1 MNYLEVKTRASIA
14 NSRRLIILGDYDSA
28 KYELVRHLVNPNL
41 CNRKILI
48 FTDKCSINSV
58 VGRGMSDIRSID
70 TKNGNGTNIRG
81 INNYNV
87 FYNIKT
93 IKILDTWL
101 SSINCSNS
109 IVILDGF
116 DDVLNDTKF
125 ANKRSNFSNIVDVF
139 ENADITPILI
149 SDDFPQNKYKLISI
163 YNFDFVFFS
172 KIPESGSLN
181 SKCTQLRKLIFG
193 STEILEEFKNCMT
206 FKGITEFIY
215 LKYTDQDLYRGTC
228 DDDEDL
234 YPVLEDERNGKR
246 NKQYTIDNVYDE
258 LIDNDSSSEESDSE

>member
-1 MNYLEVKTRASIA
+1 MNYLEVRTRASIA

-70 TKNGNGTNIRG
+70 TKNGSNIRG
-81 INNYNV
+81 INSYNY

-125 ANKRSNFSNIVDVF
+125 ANKRTNFSNIVNVF

-149 SDDFPQNKYKLISI
+149 SDDFPQNKYKLFSI

-172 KIPESGSLN
+172 KIPQSGSLN
-181 SKCTQLRKLIFG
+181 SKCTQLRKLMFG
-193 STEILEEFKNCMT
+193 NKELLDEFNSCMT
-206 FKGITEFIY
+206 SKGITEFIY

-228 DDDEDL
+228 DDDENF
-234 YPVLEDERNGKR
+234 PVLEDEKNGKR
-246 NKQYTIDNVYDE
+246 NKQYTIDNVY
-258 LIDNDSSSEESDSE
+258 ESDSSDSDMSS